1 MDMQAILNKK
11 WKLRSNEKGVTL
23 IELLA
28 VVVILGIIAGVAGVA
43 VSGSFTSA
51 KQNADAANVAIITD
65 AVQRYLLEGGSA
77 SALIATATTNVATS
91 EDVLE
96 ALQTAGYL
104 NTIPKVKVSTTGYFN
119 IVVSGSPSI
128 VTVTVVS

>member
-1 MDMQAILNKK
+1 MQAILNKK

>member
-1 MDMQAILNKK
+1 MQAILNKK

-65 AVQRYLLEGGSA
+65 AVQRYLLDGGSA
-77 SALIATATTNVATS
+77 STLIATATTDVTTS

-96 ALQTAGYL
+96 ALQSAGYL

-119 IVVSGSPSI
+119 IAVSGSPAVVAVS
-128 VTVTVVS
+128 VVS